1 MKPVQGSEDLVLP
14 DVADSCKIAGQG
26 AKGAAAELSPQ
37 PAVALEEDPKHPG
50 SAFPGSPGN
59 QVNILHQNGRQSE
72 PGRRL
77 LIGRLKP
84 WLRYLFN
91 KAESAATIGRFSAVR
106 SRVSPGS
113 ASKS

>member
-1 MKPVQGSEDLVLP
+1 
-14 DVADSCKIAGQG
+14 
-26 AKGAAAELSPQ
+26 
-37 PAVALEEDPKHPG
+37 
-50 SAFPGSPGN
+50 
-59 QVNILHQNGRQSE
+59 VNILHQNGRQSE